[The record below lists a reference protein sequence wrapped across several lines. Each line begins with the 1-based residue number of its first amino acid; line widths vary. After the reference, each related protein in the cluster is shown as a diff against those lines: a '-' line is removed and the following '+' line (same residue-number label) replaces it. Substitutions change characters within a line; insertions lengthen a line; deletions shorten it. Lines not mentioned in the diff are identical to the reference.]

1 MRLAVEILNVLR
13 AQERQAS
20 LELFQVFLTQNVV
33 FAYVGTPGHSAR
45 LYNIRFLFAHAFK
58 VIQIRGEFAPRIVH
72 LRFALR
78 SRFESRHLHY
88 PDARTVGRR
97 GVVAARGIDR
107 FVLGNVPVQI
117 DHPRSESSPCG

>member
-45 LYNIRFLFAHAFK
+45 LYDIRFLFAH
-58 VIQIRGEFAPRIVH
+58 V
-72 LRFALR
+72 LR
-78 SRFESRHLHY
+78 SFKSERNL
-88 PDARTVGRR
+88 
-97 GVVAARGIDR
+97 
-107 FVLGNVPVQI
+107 
-117 DHPRSESSPCG
+117 PRELCICVSH